1 MLRQV
6 SAAPLSSAQ
15 LSASFSEL
23 ARHAGSQA
31 GTSQAAK
38 PFRSLALLCLV
49 VALLLGAAGFGYS
62 EARRSAREA
71 AVLQSRI
78 ALLDQEI
85 SGRIYQWLALSNTV
99 EAEERAFS
107 NSSSFSLFYGQ
118 LIRRPGAEEVPSFG
132 VQAVLAEFQER
143 GLLSLVLELA
153 DYVDQPSAAQLQSV
167 ASLLVRPDPILEDCR
182 SARECASVVA
192 MNILLDRWRQ

>member
-1 MLRQV
+1 M
-6 SAAPLSSAQ
+6 
-15 LSASFSEL
+15 
-23 ARHAGSQA
+23 
-31 GTSQAAK
+31 
-38 PFRSLALLCLV
+38 
-49 VALLLGAAGFGYS
+49 ALLLGAAGFGYS

-71 AVLQSRI
+71 AVVQARI
-78 ALLDQEI
+78 ALL
-85 SGRIYQWLALSNTV
+85 RIYQWLALSNSV
-99 EAEERAFS
+99 EAQERAFS

-118 LIRRPGAEEVPSFG
+118 LIRRPGAGEAPSFG

-153 DYVDQPSAAQLQSV
+153 DYVDEPSAAQLQSV
-167 ASLLVRPDPILEDCR
+167 ASLLVRPDPILENCR